1 MRMTVP
7 TAYRGLLI
15 TLVLAFLLASL
26 LIELLVRESAR
37 LEHERSE
44 HALLSRAADVRSSL
58 ETRLH
63 DGIYLSR
70 GLVSYLQSQEG
81 MNDPQRIRQWMGSM
95 LADTDYVRNI
105 GVAPDNR
112 IELIYPL
119 AGNEAALG
127 FDYARSP
134 EQWGDVLRMM
144 ERREAVLAGP
154 LQLVQGGTGLIYRA
168 PVYMEGSYWGL
179 VSTVMDADVLL
190 GVMQEEPRWRDLR
203 LQLQTRQAD
212 GQIRVIWGPALRE
225 GQPSA
230 RLDIELPGVV
240 WQLVVQNQTLAAGVG
255 GSRWLLYGGLIVVL
269 ALLGYTRG
277 NTIRQQREREAA
289 RRENERIKNEFVST
303 VSHELRTPLTSIL
316 GTLGLLDGGALGT
329 LPANGQQLVAVARRN
344 GDHLLRLI
352 NDLLDIDKIAAGQL
366 RLTMQTEL
374 LENLLQAAL
383 HEHQGYAAQRQVRY
397 HYHNPYPQA
406 QIVADA
412 TRFKQVMDN
421 LLSNAVKFS
430 PQGSEVS
437 VSVTLDERANCWCI
451 SVVDQGEGI
460 PAAFQSRVFDRFTQ
474 ADSSSQRRSGGT
486 GLGLAIS
493 RGLVEQMGGQIGFV
507 SSAAGT
513 RFYLLMPRGL
523 NADTAMADGQT

>member
-7 TAYRGLLI
+7 SAYRGLVVILL
-15 TLVLAFLLASL
+15 LVLLLGSL
-26 LIELLVRESAR
+26 LIELGVRESAR
-37 LEHERSE
+37 LDYERSE

-58 ETRLH
+58 ETRLY

-70 GLVSYLQSQEG
+70 GLVYYLQSQEG
-81 MNDPQRIRQWMGSM
+81 ITDPQRIRQWMSSM

-112 IELIYPL
+112 IALIYPL

-134 EQWGDVLRMM
+134 EQWEEVLRMM

-154 LQLVQGGTGLIYRA
+154 LPLVQGGTGLIHRA
-168 PVYMEGSYWGL
+168 PVYLEGSYWGL
-179 VSTVMDADVLL
+179 VSSVMDADVLL
-190 GVMQEEPRWRDLR
+190 GVLDEEPRWRDLR
-203 LQLQTRQAD
+203 LQLQTREPD
-212 GQIRVIWGPALRE
+212 GQVRVIWGPALVE

-240 WQLVVQNQTLAAGVG
+240 WQLVVQSQTLDSSAGV
-255 GSRWLLYGGLIVVL
+255 SRWLLYGGLLLVL
-269 ALLGYTRG
+269 ALLGFTLG
-277 NTIRQQREREAA
+277 NAIRQQREREAA

-344 GDHLLRLI
+344 GEHLLRLI

-366 RLTMQTEL
+366 RLNMQTAQ
-374 LENLLQAAL
+374 LEDLLQAAL
-383 HEHQGYAAQRQVRY
+383 HEHQGYAAQRQVRWRY
-397 HYHNPYPQA
+397 QNPYPQA

-437 VSVTLDERANCWCI
+437 VSVTLDERADCWCI
-451 SVVDQGEGI
+451 SVADQGEGI
-460 PAAFQSRVFDRFTQ
+460 PPAFQNKVFDRFTQ

-493 RGLVEQMGGQIGFV
+493 RGLVERMGGQIGFV

-513 RFYLLMPRGL
+513 RFYLLMPRG
-523 NADTAMADGQT
+523 